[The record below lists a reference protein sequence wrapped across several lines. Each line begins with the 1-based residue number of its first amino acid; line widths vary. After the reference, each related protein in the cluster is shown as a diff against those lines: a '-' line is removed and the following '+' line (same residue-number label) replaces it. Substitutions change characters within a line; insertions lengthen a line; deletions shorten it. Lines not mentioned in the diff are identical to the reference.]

1 MAMKHL
7 QVISRVPAPG
17 SSTMGTATVV
27 VQFLIALLSA
37 AQPLLT
43 AAMPLK
49 AQQPKFAGSDD
60 DIPNFP

>member
-1 MAMKHL
+1 
-7 QVISRVPAPG
+7 
-17 SSTMGTATVV
+17 MGTATVV

-60 DIPNFP
+60 DIPDFP